1 MIRHYCNEER
11 CWLDFEEVCSWCG
24 ITEDQVGAP
33 MTDEEFREMMAK
45 LEANAKPD
53 ITDD

>member
-1 MIRHYCNEER
+1 MKTHYCR
-11 CWLDFEEVCSWCG
+11 ADRDWITFEGTCSGCG
-24 ITEDQVGAP
+24 LTEDQVGAP

>member
-1 MIRHYCNEER
+1 MRTHYCR
-11 CWLDFEEVCSWCG
+11 ADRDWITFEGTCSWCG
-24 ITEDQVGAP
+24 LTEDQVGAP

-53 ITDD
+53 INDD